1 MQKKYYLAVLTF
13 ALVIGMAVAA
23 LSQAKAHSDGTSNV
37 YVYIDPHPIA
47 GSSAGVLVNVYIDAP
62 DAWDDT
68 ADGIVGWA
76 LSVRVDP
83 TVLTVHPIGARKSPP
98 TQASLTG
105 PPPPYPGGFLENY
118 LVRHG
123 HNYYDDMFFMW
134 VVDYPTDFY
143 IGDLDPAT
151 GTILDIS
158 EIIRGYGTLGLGAGG
173 GPYNLCQLL
182 FVDADGDSTTD
193 PSVIDLFGPPRPL
206 EDPPLKINPMYLT
219 VDGTWHDCVVTDGAY
234 IDETPDKMY
243 FDVGG
248 SGFDPASPI
257 GTDWHELYPTYC
269 QWWTLESWEDNS
281 GEPDG
286 VLDESDQIDLV
297 QIDPAT
303 GDTIWG
309 HVDWLNPDPVPGDG
323 KADLIITVKPD
334 VPEYPLG
341 LELIMAFALM
351 TPLIYLWRRKR

>member
-1 MQKKYYLAVLTF
+1 
-13 ALVIGMAVAA
+13 
-23 LSQAKAHSDGTSNV
+23 
-37 YVYIDPHPIA
+37 
-47 GSSAGVLVNVYIDAP
+47 
-62 DAWDDT
+62 
-68 ADGIVGWA
+68 
-76 LSVRVDP
+76 
-83 TVLTVHPIGARKSPP
+83 
-98 TQASLTG
+98 
-105 PPPPYPGGFLENY
+105 LENY

-206 EDPPLKINPMYLT
+206 EDPPLKIYPMYLT

-234 IDETPDKMY
+234 IDETPNAMY

-269 QWWTLESWEDNS
+269 QWWTLESWEDNT
-281 GEPDG
+281 DG
-286 VLDESDQIDLV
+286 VLSESDQIDLV

-309 HVDWLNPDPVPGDG
+309 HVEWLNPDPVPGDG
-323 KADLIITVKPD
+323 KADLIIEVKPE

-351 TPLIYLWRRKR
+351 TPLIYLWRRKRW